1 MADRYTSRSGNEG
14 RLPAWADWA
23 GGGSLGVLLGLLI
36 GLSASPVVNTVI
48 SALVALLAGLF
59 GFSEKI
65 SLAVSAGPA
74 RRLIAFSLCA
84 ALVVPAG
91 VYVRTHDVLAP
102 SLERQKADLALIG
115 YQEGTPQHAEMLR
128 YLRYGL
134 LPSGTAEAEKANW
147 RQPVLYADLPDGF
160 CAELTRLRTADELL
174 VVFSQSA
181 TPFPEMAEKIGHLA
195 PDAQA
200 SAAIFARMFL
210 CNGE

>member
-115 YQEGTPQHAEMLR
+115 YQEGTPQHELIGFQRRIGRIETGVAF
-128 YLRYGL
+128 
-134 LPSGTAEAEKANW
+134 
-147 RQPVLYADLPDGF
+147 DLD
-160 CAELTRLRTADELL
+160 TADDINNADQRDLANSGNVHAAL
-174 VVFSQSA
+174 GIQF
-181 TPFPEMAEKIGHLA
+181 PFIMW
-195 PDAQA
+195 DTFWQA
-200 SAAIFARMFL
+200 RRD
-210 CNGE
+210 G